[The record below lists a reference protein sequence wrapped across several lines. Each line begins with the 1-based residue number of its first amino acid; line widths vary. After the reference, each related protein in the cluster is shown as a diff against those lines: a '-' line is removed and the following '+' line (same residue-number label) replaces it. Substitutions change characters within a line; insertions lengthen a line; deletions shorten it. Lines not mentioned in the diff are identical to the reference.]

1 MPRIADA
8 RLSDTEASIRQNRA
22 QTDPADQLD
31 LDGTV
36 EVCPSLSPG
45 PSHKELKE
53 QLKELSDQQLL
64 EGLRSGSEMHFNQL
78 YDRYFQRIYAFVHS
92 RIRNHADAEEIVQET
107 FVTVFRS
114 IENYRGQASLL
125 SWVFGIAK
133 NLANNSIRKNKTHEM
148 KLGEAPRE
156 TLGPRPSLTSGTPEE
171 NLHLRRF
178 TEALRGQLGEIAEW
192 QADIFAMRHFE
203 NLSIPEIARR
213 TQRTSDAIRSS
224 LYRVKRMVIEAADLG
239 PGAGGL
245 A

>member
-1 MPRIADA
+1 MSCKSDA
-8 RLSDTEASIRQNRA
+8 KLSISEASPEPKA
-22 QTDPADQLD
+22 
-31 LDGTV
+31 
-36 EVCPSLSPG
+36 SLSA
-45 PSHKELKE
+45 
-53 QLKELSDQQLL
+53 LSDQDLL
-64 EGLRSGSEMHFNQL
+64 EGLRAGCEDHFNAL

-133 NLANNSIRKNKTHEM
+133 NLANNMIRKRKTHEM
-148 KLGEAPRE
+148 KLCEVPNESLAPRPG
-156 TLGPRPSLTSGTPEE
+156 LMSGTPEDH
-171 NLHLRRF
+171 LHLRRF
-178 TEALRGQLGEIAEW
+178 TEALRTQLDGVSQW

-203 NLSIPEIARR
+203 NMSIPEIARR
-213 TQRTSDAIRSS
+213 TDRSSDAIRSS
-224 LYRVKRMVIEAADLG
+224 LYRVKRMVVEAAEIG